1 MPNAPEYAMCLYNKL
16 YPELLTLRRIYRVFA
31 SEVGEGGYL
40 WIVDDLGNNGFFNPY
55 VFVFVTFSVDVDR
68 YFPLPIE
75 G

>member
-1 MPNAPEYAMCLYNKL
+1 MPNAPEYAMCITSKL
-16 YPELLTLRRIYRVFA
+16 YPELLTLRRIYRVLA
-31 SEVGEGGYL
+31 REVGEGGYL

-55 VFVFVTFSVDVDR
+55 FFVFVTFSVDVER

>member
-1 MPNAPEYAMCLYNKL
+1 MTNAPEYVMCITNKL
-16 YPELLTLRRIYRVFA
+16 EPELLTKRKVYRVLA
-31 SEVGEGGYL
+31 REVGEGGYL

-55 VFVFVTFSVDVDR
+55 LFVFVTFSVDIER